1 MRHVNENKNMNY
13 VPFATRIRHLR
24 RLQTISFVPTLK
36 TSLRE
41 KGACSVVVSAS
52 NWQADGLGLI
62 RADVAADL
70 IYLI

>member
-1 MRHVNENKNMNY
+1 MRHVNENKNMNS

-36 TSLRE
+36 NSLRE

>member
-1 MRHVNENKNMNY
+1 MRHVNENKNMNS

-41 KGACSVVVSAS
+41 KGACCVVVSAS

-62 RADVAADL
+62 RADVAAHL